1 MTGTINVEEPS
12 MKHNFKK
19 NRAEMA
25 EKVGRTARHLKL
37 LTEVINRNSTAL

>member
-1 MTGTINVEEPS
+1 

-25 EKVGRTARHLKL
+25 EKMGRAAGFLKL
-37 LTEVINRNSTAL
+37 LTEVINRNFTAL